1 MHGCV
6 ISVNEDPLK
15 RDLLKISQH
24 VRSVGRKGSLINQC
38 FREALFIA
46 VV

>member
-1 MHGCV
+1 VMH
-6 ISVNEDPLK
+6 EDPLK

-24 VRSVGRKGSLINQC
+24 VRSVGMKGSLINRC

-46 VV
+46 MA